1 MSEPRFLA
9 DEDLRHGIVLAVRRL
24 EPLMRIVTVQDVGL
38 RASSDKDVLEFAA
51 THRWLMLSHDVNT
64 MRSMAER
71 RIADGLPVTGLFLI
85 PQSLIVPP
93 SPFTP
98 RQLSPSTRH
107 APQRYDSSCD
117 CVIRVVIEFPGSGV
131 LCPVVFC

>member
-51 THRWLMLSHDVNT
+51 TNRWLVLSHDVNT

-85 PQSLIVPP
+85 PQFQPTTAVAESLRLIWSASTFEEWQDRIVYL
-93 SPFTP
+93 PF
-98 RQLSPSTRH
+98 
-107 APQRYDSSCD
+107 
-117 CVIRVVIEFPGSGV
+117 
-131 LCPVVFC
+131 